1 MSYSVKLKKIHIR
14 NFRSIVDEIIDV
26 EQFNMFVGLNDSGKS
41 NVLKALNLFF
51 NGETE
56 HKRPFNFEK
65 DFCQKGKIGQ
75 GKARE
80 IIVELELEVPDNFSE
95 KGVKTWRK
103 VWRREGLVANN
114 LTSLFKEYSKCV
126 TLFNRIIFEYVPAVK
141 SDEIFKDLLVKL
153 YNSMTYTANSALSSL
168 TADYSNTIKDLTINL
183 THNVKRQVGLDSI
196 VQMPDDLGVL
206 FRDMRISTKDAFVRN
221 IDLDYRG
228 DGIKARH
235 IPSILLSI
243 ANNIK
248 QNREKNTV
256 DYTFIWGYEEPEN
269 GVEFSASIKL
279 AEELYNYSKNYQVL
293 LTTHSPAFY
302 SIRERSNIKSYYVYK
317 DNSGCSKYEENQDA
331 FDINEKIGL
340 LPLITP
346 YIEKALN
353 DLEQNQKEKDLLE
366 KEVEKLKADGDKT
379 IIFTE
384 GKTDEI
390 ILNKAI
396 EKLGISDLNVEIHPI
411 NMQSN
416 QKGNESI
423 CALLNNLRCNN
434 VNNNLVIGLFDR
446 DVKQK
451 VSDGTNTHALNEVE
465 YVKMC
470 DNVYA
475 FALPVPHDRE
485 ETDQIS
491 IEHYFKDDEITRLN
505 KNGQRLFLGN
515 EFNATGN
522 HITDNYHY
530 HHIANLCGTIKII
543 EHETKNY
550 VTDKDGNG
558 DFSLSKMRFA
568 EAIRDEIENFNDF
581 DFSEFDKIF
590 GIIRK
595 IIASQKG
602 E

>member
-168 TADYSNTIKDLTINL
+168 TADYSNAIKGLTINL

-256 DYTFIWGYEEPEN
+256 EHTFIWGYEEPEN

-279 AEELYNYSKNYQVL
+279 AEELYNYSKDYQVL

-302 SIRERSNIKSYYVYK
+302 SIRERSNIKPYYVYK
-317 DNSGCSKYEENQDA
+317 DNSGCSKYEENRDA

-353 DLEQNQKEKDLLE
+353 DLEQNQKEKDTLE
-366 KEVEKLKADGDKT
+366 KEVEKLKAVGDKT

-451 VSDGTNTHALNEVE
+451 VSDGANMHALNEVE

-491 IEHYFKDDEITRLN
+491 IEHYFKDDEITRFN
-505 KNGQRLFLGN
+505 KNGQRLFLGS

-530 HHIANLCGTIKII
+530 HYIEKFCGTIKII

-581 DFSEFDKIF
+581 DFSEFNKIF
-590 GIIRK
+590 VIIRK
-595 IIASQKG
+595 IMANQKG